1 MGDLYVRFLLFV
13 GCVIS
18 ALGALQLQFLF
29 RHGITSD
36 VHRVPKGPYVLW
48 VCPLVFWLV
57 LLPPQRPCSSSSTIR
72 TQDLSGQGVHSPD
85 RPTAQTRGIAHL
97 GMFLFFSGQLLI
109 LQTDDYLERLW
120 TVYEVATFLRLNL
133 KGRLVILP
141 VNP

>member
-1 MGDLYVRFLLFV
+1 MESLP
-13 GCVIS
+13 
-18 ALGALQLQFLF
+18 
-29 RHGITSD
+29 D

-57 LLPPQRPCSSSSTIR
+57 LLPHS
-72 TQDLSGQGVHSPD
+72 DLVPAHLQSEHRIFLDKVCIH
-85 RPTAQTRGIAHL
+85 QTDPRLKQEGIAHL